1 MKICVHDGLPFT
13 KVLLKHQGK
22 SVEVDRVLTDS
33 GSAGTVFDADEL
45 AKTDLL
51 PESDDVI
58 RTVFGIGGTEFV
70 VEKNIDQI
78 SLMSLELKKFPIE
91 IGSVDY
97 GFEMKGIF
105 GFNFLVRTKA
115 VIDLGQIR
123 IYSGKAGD

>member
-13 KVLLKHQGK
+13 KVLLKHRGR
-22 SVEVDRVLTDS
+22 SVEVDRILIDS
-33 GSAGTVFDADEL
+33 GSAGTVFDVDEL
-45 AKTDLL
+45 AKIDLL
-51 PESDDVI
+51 PELNDVI

-78 SLMSLELKKFPIE
+78 SLMSLELKNFPIE

-97 GFEMKGIF
+97 GFEMNGIL

-115 VIDLGQIR
+115 VIDLGQLR

>member
-22 SVEVDRVLTDS
+22 SVEADRVLTDS
-33 GSAGTVFDADEL
+33 GSAGTVFDVDKL
-45 AKTDLL
+45 AKIDLL

-78 SLMSLELKKFPIE
+78 SLMSLELKNFPIE

-97 GFEMKGIF
+97 GFEMKGIL

-115 VIDLGQIR
+115 VIDLGQLR

>member
-1 MKICVHDGLPFT
+1 MKICVHGGLPFT
-13 KVLLKHQGK
+13 KVFLKHRGK
-22 SVEVDRVLTDS
+22 SVEVDRVLIDS
-33 GSAGTVFDADEL
+33 GSAGTIFDVDEL
-45 AKTDLL
+45 AKIDLL
-51 PESDDVI
+51 PELNDVI

-78 SLMSLELKKFPIE
+78 SLMSLELKNFPIE

-97 GFEMKGIF
+97 GFEMNGIL

-115 VIDLGQIR
+115 VIDLGQLR

>member
-13 KVLLKHQGK
+13 KVLLKHRGR
-22 SVEVDRVLTDS
+22 SVEVDRILIDS
-33 GSAGTVFDADEL
+33 GSAGTVFDVDEL
-45 AKTDLL
+45 AKIDLL
-51 PESDDVI
+51 PELNDVI
-58 RTVFGIGGTEFV
+58 CTVFGIGGTEFV

-78 SLMSLELKKFPIE
+78 SLMSLELKNFPIE

-97 GFEMKGIF
+97 GFEMKGIL

-115 VIDLGQIR
+115 VIDLGQLR

>member
-13 KVLLKHQGK
+13 KVLLKHRGR
-22 SVEVDRVLTDS
+22 SVEVDRILIDS
-33 GSAGTVFDADEL
+33 GSAGTVFDVDEL
-45 AKTDLL
+45 AKIDLL
-51 PESDDVI
+51 PELNDVI

-78 SLMSLELKKFPIE
+78 SLMSLELKNFPIE

-97 GFEMKGIF
+97 GFEMKGIL

-115 VIDLGQIR
+115 VIDLGQLR